1 MVIPLALSEMI
12 IEDILAQESYLS
24 VNKETEVAALLT
36 YSSMRLENV
45 TPIIKGDAI
54 LTDGKKHYFEVKQRV
69 LNERLMYNSS
79 DAIIYAAINDL
90 ISKITYYQNN
100 EYELEKIAYN
110 GYLFIKDKFQKDHV
124 AKEFFNKINE
134 KINKQ
139 IIND

>member
-1 MVIPLALSEMI
+1 MFVVPEEI
-12 IEDILAQESYLS
+12 IGLPGIGFVEGMSCGSAYIGLRDPMYQDLG
-24 VNKETEVAALLT
+24 LL
-36 YSSMRLENV
+36 
-45 TPIIKGDAI
+45 
-54 LTDGKKHYFEVKQRV
+54 DGIHYIG
-69 LNERLMYNSS
+69 Y
-79 DAIIYAAINDL
+79 DGTINDL